1 MPSFAWLIVWLPL
14 LGFVRNAF
22 AGRIYKDL
30 ATSKKVVSYVAPGV
44 VLLGFLATLY
54 VLFAEVLPA
63 QDHRLIVPLIPG
75 VAPET
80 PWLSVGG
87 FKAQF
92 GLLLDPLSMLMA
104 MIVTG
109 IGGLIHIYATGYM
122 AEDREQPRFFTYFN
136 LFIFMMLLLVLG
148 SNFLMLFVGWEGVG
162 SCSYLLISF
171 WYTDVNNAKAG
182 NKAFIVNR
190 VGDLGF
196 ALGMMA
202 IWSVFGT
209 LSFFADKGAG
219 VMQLAARH

>member
-1 MPSFAWLIVWLPL
+1 MPSYAWLIVWLPL
-14 LGFVRNAF
+14 LGFIHNAF
-22 AGRIYKDL
+22 AGLIYKNLD
-30 ATSKKVVSYVAPGV
+30 TRKKAVSYIAPGV
-44 VLLGFLATLY
+44 VLLAFAVTLY
-54 VLFAEVLPA
+54 VLVVEVLPSA
-63 QDHRLIVPLIPG
+63 EHRLVVPLIPG
-75 VAPET
+75 LSPET
-80 PWLSVGG
+80 PWISLAG
-87 FKAQF
+87 FKANF
-92 GLLLDPLSMLMA
+92 GILLDPLSMLMA

-162 SCSYLLISF
+162 TCSYLLISF

-209 LSFFADKGAG
+209 LTFL
-219 VMQLAARH
+219 MARAWA